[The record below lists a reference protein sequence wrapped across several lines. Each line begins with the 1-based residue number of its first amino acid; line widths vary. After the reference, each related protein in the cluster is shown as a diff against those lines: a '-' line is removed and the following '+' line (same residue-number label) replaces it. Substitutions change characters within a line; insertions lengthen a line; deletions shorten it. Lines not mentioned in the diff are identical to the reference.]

1 MKEFIEELK
10 HNRRIN
16 KEQNIENTIDID
28 YVIERL
34 EDINYFLVNNMEYF
48 ICHNKN
54 LTRRQD
60 EVLTFIYNNLVNK
73 GVFKD

>member
-10 HNRRIN
+10 HNQSVN
-16 KEQNIENTIDID
+16 LEKGLENRVNID

-34 EDINYFLVNNMEYF
+34 EEINEYLLENAEYF
-48 ICHNKN
+48 KYHNKN
-54 LTRRQD
+54 LNREQLVRLLNIID
-60 EVLTFIYNNLVNK
+60 NLESK